1 MQHLIQAVEPGSIAE
16 ELGIEPGD
24 SLAAIDG
31 RPVADILDYRF
42 LLYQDVLEATFVS
55 PDGLELTAEIEKEP
69 EEYFGLTFAQLL
81 MDRPRACH
89 NICFF

>member
-55 PDGLELTAEIEKEP
+55 PEGQELTAEIEKDP
-69 EEYFGLTFAQLL
+69 E
-81 MDRPRACH
+81 
-89 NICFF
+89 